1 VIIPV
6 ILAGGSGTRLWP
18 LSRELHPKQLLPLT
32 DSHTMLQN
40 TLLRLAEMADMA
52 HPIVICNE
60 KQRFMVD
67 SQLRDIA
74 MQASAIFLEPVG
86 RNTAPAVAVAA
97 LKAAGID
104 PNALILVLPA
114 DHLIKNI
121 PAFHAALRLGEGF
134 AGQGRL
140 VTFGIVPDRPE
151 TGYGYIRKGQPVQI
165 HKDQHPD
172 HAVLG
177 FAIAEF
183 VEKPDLQTAR
193 QYVSSGDY
201 CWNSGMF
208 MFPASDVLKE
218 LRQFVPDIVC
228 ACERALADG
237 KAESDFFYLDYA
249 AFEACPSDSID
260 YAVMEKTHRGVMIP
274 LDAGWDDVGSWEALW
289 KVGDKD
295 ESGNVI
301 SGDVIC
307 VDVKNTFVRSESR
320 LVTVLGVRDL
330 AVVETPDALLV
341 SSLSDTQGVKQIV
354 DRLKSGRRPETQAH
368 RQKRLSWGHM
378 EILDEGDGVRVRK
391 IALMPGA
398 FFSLAGHTCQSLT
411 WMVLTGAAKLR
422 MTNNVFELNQ
432 NNSMCIEPGKPV
444 EVKNPGPNPLVF
456 LEVAFGNQK
465 GAADHFNTD
474 S

>member
-1 VIIPV
+1 MIIPV

-32 DSHTMLQN
+32 DGRTMLQN
-40 TLLRLAEMADMA
+40 TVLRLAGMPGMT

-60 KQRFMVD
+60 KHRVMVD

-74 MQASAIFLEPVG
+74 MRPSAIFLEPVG

-97 LKAAGID
+97 LKAMSINPDAMI
-104 PNALILVLPA
+104 LILPA

-134 AGQGRL
+134 ARQGRL

-151 TGYGYIRKGQPVQI
+151 TGYGYIRKGQPVRVPENQR
-165 HKDQHPD
+165 PD
-172 HAVLG
+172 DDVSG

-193 QYVSSGDY
+193 QYVSSGGY

-208 MFPASDVLKE
+208 MFPVSGVLNE
-218 LRQFVPDIVC
+218 LRRFVPDIVC
-228 ACERALADG
+228 ACERALAGG
-237 KAESDFFYLDYA
+237 KSESGFFYLDYES
-249 AFEACPSDSID
+249 FEACPSDSID
-260 YAVMEKTHRGVMIP
+260 YAVMEKTFSGVMIP

-295 ESGNVI
+295 ASGNVI

-307 VDVKNTFVRSESR
+307 VDVENTFVRSESR

-341 SSLSDTQGVKQIV
+341 SSLSNTQGVKQIV
-354 DRLKSGRRPETQAH
+354 DRLKSGRRSETQAH
-368 RQKRLSWGHM
+368 RQKRLSWGRM
-378 EILDEGDGVRVRK
+378 ETLDEGNGVRIRK
-391 IALMPGA
+391 ITLLPGA
-398 FFSLAGHTCQSLT
+398 SFALTGHTYQSLT
-411 WMVLTGAAKLR
+411 WMALTGAAKLG
-422 MTNNVFELNQ
+422 MMNSVFELTE
-432 NNSMCIEPGKPV
+432 NNSMRIEPGEPV
-444 EVKNPGPNPLVF
+444 HVENPGQSPLVF
-456 LEVAFGNQK
+456 LEVAFGGNQQ
-465 GAADHFNTD
+465 GTDDHFF
-474 S
+474 